1 MKPLVSDDLWAA
13 VAPLL
18 PPRKPR
24 PKGGRKPLD
33 DRALLSGILFVLK
46 SGIPWRM
53 LPQELGFGSGVSCW
67 RRLGEWQA
75 AGVWSQLH
83 AEMLRRLHEAG
94 RIDWSRACLDS
105 ASVPAKK
112 GARRRA
118 RARWTGASRAASVIL

>member
-1 MKPLVSDDLWAA
+1 MKPRVSDDLWAA

-18 PPRKPR
+18 PSRKPR

-75 AGVWSQLH
+75 AGVWDQLP

>member
-1 MKPLVSDDLWAA
+1 
-13 VAPLL
+13 VAPFL

-75 AGVWSQLH
+75 AGVWGQLH

-118 RARWTGASRAASVIL
+118 RARWTGASRAPSATL

>member
-33 DRALLSGILFVLK
+33 DRALLSGILFVLR

-75 AGVWSQLH
+75 AGVWSQLD

-105 ASVPAKK
+105 A
-112 GARRRA
+112 
-118 RARWTGASRAASVIL
+118 

>member
-118 RARWTGASRAASVIL
+118 RARWTGASRAPSVIL

>member
-118 RARWTGASRAASVIL
+118 RARWTEASRAPSVIL